1 MGAYYDILGVSPTAT
16 ADEIRSAYRALARR
30 HHPDAVAAAGGSAPP
45 GADMAAINRAWS
57 VLGDPGR
64 RAMYDASLRNGVDE
78 APRAGRATVS
88 TPSAANQTYVRP
100 NPTPPRFP
108 WRFVLALVVLGTVAI
123 LIIGAL
129 TDPAGPAPIDNLIQP
144 GSCVDID
151 DQRQEAFEVPCSGS
165 HEAVVAR
172 LVPFDARCAPGEQGF
187 RDRQGMGQ
195 VCAVVSER

>member
-1 MGAYYDILGVSPTAT
+1 VSPSAT
-16 ADEIRSAYRALARR
+16 AEEIRSAYRALARR
-30 HHPDAVAAAGGSAPP
+30 HHPDAVAAAGGTTPP

-78 APRAGRATVS
+78 APRHSRSTASTATA
-88 TPSAANQTYVRP
+88 PSHQYVRQ
-100 NPTPPRFP
+100 NLTPPRFP
-108 WRFVLALVVLGTVAI
+108 WRFVLALVVLGTAAI

-129 TDPAGPAPIDNLIQP
+129 TDPAGPAPIDNLIQA

-151 DQRQEAFEVPCSGS
+151 DQRQEAFEVPCNGS
-165 HEAVVAR
+165 HEAVVTR
-172 LVPFDARCAPGEQGF
+172 LVPFDVACAPGEQGF

-195 VCAVVSER
+195 VCVVLSER

>member
-1 MGAYYDILGVSPTAT
+1 MSPSAT
-16 ADEIRSAYRALARR
+16 AEEIRSAYRALARR
-30 HHPDAVAAAGGSAPP
+30 HHPDAVAAAGGTAPP
-45 GADMAAINRAWS
+45 GAEMAAINRAWS

-64 RAMYDASLRNGVDE
+64 RAMYDASLRNGVDD
-78 APRAGRATVS
+78 APRSTGSTTSTV
-88 TPSAANQTYVRP
+88 TAPSYQHRLP
-100 NPTPPRFP
+100 NSTPPRFP
-108 WRFVLALVVLGTVAI
+108 WRFVLALVVLGTAAI

-151 DQRQEAFEVPCSGS
+151 DQRQESFEVPCSGS

-172 LVPFDARCAPGEQGF
+172 LVPFDVPCAPGEQGF

-195 VCAVVSER
+195 VCVVLSER

>member
-1 MGAYYDILGVSPTAT
+1 MSPTAT
-16 ADEIRSAYRALARR
+16 TDEIRSAYRALARR
-30 HHPDAVAAAGGSAPP
+30 HHPDAVAAAGGAAPP

-64 RAMYDASLRNGVDE
+64 RALYDASLRNGVDE
-78 APRAGRATVS
+78 APRNNRSTVS
-88 TPSAANQTYVRP
+88 APTAPSHTYARP
-100 NPTPPRFP
+100 NLAPLRFP
-108 WRFVLALVVLGTVAI
+108 WRFVLALVVLGTAAI

-165 HEAVVAR
+165 HEAVVAQ
-172 LVPFDARCAPGEQGF
+172 LVPFDAFCAPGEQGF

-195 VCAVVSER
+195 VCAVLSER